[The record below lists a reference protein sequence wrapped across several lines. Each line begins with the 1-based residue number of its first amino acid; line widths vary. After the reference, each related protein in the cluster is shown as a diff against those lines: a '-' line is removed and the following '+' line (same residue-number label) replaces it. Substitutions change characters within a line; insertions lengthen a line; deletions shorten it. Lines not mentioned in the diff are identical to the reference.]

1 MGCGVEGCVF
11 GGKGEFSHERTV
23 DFLEAGV
30 IDDVGADEEMFGM
43 V

>member
-1 MGCGVEGCVF
+1 VGCGVEGDVF
-11 GGKGEFSHERTV
+11 GSKGESSHEPTV

-30 IDDVGADEEMFGM
+30 IDDVGADKEMFGM